1 MPKITYIEHSGK
13 EHQIEMP
20 LGFSIMEGA
29 IKNSIPGIDADCGGS
44 CACATCHVYVDEIF
58 LQKIPKAEEAEQD
71 MLDFVQSA
79 DKSSRLSC
87 QIIISNEI
95 DGIIVRMPKK
105 QS

>member
-1 MPKITYIEHSGK
+1 
-13 EHQIEMP
+13 
-20 LGFSIMEGA
+20 
-29 IKNSIPGIDADCGGS
+29 
-44 CACATCHVYVDEIF
+44 VDEKF

-71 MLDFVQSA
+71 MLDFVQGA